1 MRRDFSQPHLPLMI
15 LYNRVINAPRKR
27 STAIFSPRIAIAV
40 TVAALLLAAT
50 RPAYADQTYDVA
62 GVDQY
67 SVGQSAETTHIAYA
81 GAQRLTIDRTGGQ
94 TRFTADV
101 RYTRVDES
109 GKASVRGRFV
119 QALKGGSFE
128 DQSDDDPD
136 FLTIL
141 NQPFA
146 IQLDPV
152 TMRDLRTLRT
162 KVPFVASSPLGG
174 SSLKG
179 FLRPSHGG
187 KIGGHRCIGVRFT
200 ANGPMTGD
208 IPDKALTSI
217 SGTINMDGTAYYA
230 ADTALLLGL
239 DATLTISGNIVDKD
253 KHVPVS
259 IVYRRTI
266 RASDDANAWS
276 AAEATPQS
284 KR

>member
-1 MRRDFSQPHLPLMI
+1 MI
-15 LYNRVINAPRKR
+15 LYNKDVITPRKR
-27 STAIFSPRIAIAV
+27 STAIFTPRIAIAA
-40 TVAALLLAAT
+40 TIVALVLAT
-50 RPAYADQTYDVA
+50 MRPACADQTYDVA
-62 GVDQY
+62 GIDQY
-67 SVGQSAETTHIAYA
+67 RVGTTAEMTHIAYA
-81 GAQRLTIDRTGGQ
+81 GAQRLTIDRNGSQ

-146 IQLDPV
+146 VQLDAT
-152 TMRDLRTLRT
+152 TMRDLRGMHA
-162 KVPFVASSPLGG
+162 KIPFSASSPLGG
-174 SSLKG
+174 STLKG
-179 FLRPSHGG
+179 FLRPSPAA
-187 KIGGHRCIGVRFT
+187 KINGRKCVGVRFT
-200 ANGPMTGD
+200 ANGPMAGE
-208 IPDKALTSI
+208 IPDKTLTSI
-217 SGTINMDGTAYYA
+217 NGTINMDGTAFYA

-239 DATLTISGNIVDKD
+239 DATLTITGNITDKD
-253 KHVPVS
+253 KKVPVT

-266 RASDDANAWS
+266 RANDDQNAWS
-276 AAEATPQS
+276 AAEATPLQ